1 MYLVPRTRYR
11 LYVYISL
18 LLVAVFTALAQTPST
33 NLLTSSELP
42 NDLYNLGPG
51 DSLELRFTYTVE
63 LNEKVAIRPDGA
75 ISLPVIGEVPIAGM
89 TPAKLSEVL
98 THKYAQFYK
107 RPEVVVIVREF
118 AERRVY
124 VGGEVF
130 TPGVV
135 VLKGT
140 PVTCLQAIV
149 AAGGAKPTARL
160 DGVVLLRHTS
170 GNTGKV
176 STIDLKQV
184 MRGEGEDITLKPYD
198 IVLLPRTKIAKVN
211 VFMEQYVN
219 GMLPRNIVFPYNLN
233 SSFTLQ

>member
-1 MYLVPRTRYR
+1 MYLAPRTGYS
-11 LYVYISL
+11 LCVYISL
-18 LLVAVFTALAQTPST
+18 LLPAVFSLLGQTA
-33 NLLTSSELP
+33 P
-42 NDLYNLGPG
+42 NDLPSSLVTANEAYTLGPG

-63 LNEKVAIRPDGA
+63 LNEKVAVRPDGA
-75 ISLPVIGEVPIAGM
+75 ISLPVIGEVPVAGI
-89 TPAKLSEVL
+89 TPDKLSALL
-98 THKYAQFYK
+98 TQKYAQFYK
-107 RPEVVVIVREF
+107 RPEVIVIVREF

-140 PVTCLQAIV
+140 PLTCLQAIV

-170 GNTGKV
+170 GSAGSV
-176 STIDLKQV
+176 SKLDLKRV
-184 MRGEGEDITLKPYD
+184 MRGGGEDISLKPYD
-198 IVLLPRTKIAKVN
+198 VVLLPRTKIAKVN
-211 VFMEQYVN
+211 IFVEQYVN